1 MKGNKNKF
9 NIGDLVKAQKGLF
22 HDDTI
27 GGYGM
32 IVKMGNGRAAPPKWK
47 LTYQD
52 MEWALIRWPDGTTT
66 KILECTEGWAQTE
79 LIARA

>member
-32 IVKMGNGRAAPPKWK
+32 IVKMGNRLTAPWK
-47 LTYQD
+47 LTRNL
-52 MEWALIRWPDGTTT
+52 EWAFIRWPDGTTT

-79 LIARA
+79 VVSRA